1 MNPLASGESAQRAY
15 LQLEQ
20 TLQTNSAEE
29 SIPRLKDFIRQY
41 PDFAQAHNDLAVM
54 YYREGNKLLTL
65 GHYEKAVKLNPT
77 STFRKNLASFY
88 FVEMGWVDDAIFIYT
103 DILRNSPNDTEV
115 LTALGIISSNLG
127 QRSEARIFFSKLLE
141 LEPWNHEAR
150 TFIAELDSP
159 VLSPYSAVVPTP
171 FTETSQISS
180 PVVET
185 VLGPEE
191 RTFFKHILEL
201 EPENPAARSLLTE
214 LDSPKTP
221 SFGTVAEPSN
231 TANSQISSP
240 DLDAILADLRDTI
253 TKLDKKNHPDDIY
266 SNALALMNKGDEQ
279 GAARELER
287 LVQNQPAHALAHN
300 DLGVLY
306 QRRGVL
312 AKSQY
317 HHETAVKE
325 DPSNISFKKNLAGLY
340 FAELK
345 RTDDAIFLLTDILK
359 TNPDDVETLTGLARI
374 ALTIGQPD
382 EASIFINKVT
392 ELEPWNEEARE
403 LSGQLKTNDSFF
415 LTSR

>member
-20 TLQTNSAEE
+20 TLQTISSEE
-29 SIPRLKDFIRQY
+29 SIFRLKDFIRQY

-65 GHYEKAVKLNPT
+65 GHYEKAVRLSPT

-88 FVEMGWVDDAIFIYT
+88 FVEMGWVDDAISIYT
-103 DILRNSPNDTEV
+103 DILRSSPNDTEV

-127 QRSEARIFFSKLLE
+127 QSSEARIFFSRLLE

-150 TFIAELDSP
+150 AFIAELDAADAAP
-159 VLSPYSAVVPTP
+159 IAATAPPMTD
-171 FTETSQISS
+171 SS
-180 PVVET
+180 PVTFTEAET
-185 VLGPEE
+185 VLDSEA
-191 RTFFKHILEL
+191 RTFFTKLLEM
-201 EPENPAARSLLTE
+201 ESENPAARSLLAE
-214 LDSPKTP
+214 LDPPKTP
-221 SFGTVAEPSN
+221 SFGAVEEPSK
-231 TANSQISSP
+231 TASSQISSP

-253 TKLDKKNHPDDIY
+253 TKLDKKSQPNDMY
-266 SNALALMNKGDEQ
+266 SNALALLNQGDEQ

-287 LVQNQPAHALAHN
+287 LVQNQPSHALAHN

-325 DPSNISFKKNLAGLY
+325 DPANINFKKNLAGLY
-340 FAELK
+340 FAELA
-345 RTDDAIFLLTDILK
+345 RTDDAIFLLTEILK
-359 TNPDDVETLTGLARI
+359 THPNDVETLTGLARI

-392 ELEPWNEEARE
+392 ELQPWNEEARE
-403 LSGQLKTNDSFF
+403 LSGQLKTNNSFF
-415 LTSR
+415 LTNR